1 MEQTKSKICTKFDV
15 NIAFLKAN
23 TNILHEEIENQIIF
37 FKSADSILRSSIM
50 SKMKSVKIILTILPI
65 CLGIFLLIQNSYIKA
80 AIATI
85 GSVTFILIIRSI
97 IAKTKDIKKQLEFL
111 DSREVVLNFN
121 PEPYW
126 NHIKKSDYYTKDK
139 IYNIFSNAGYVYG
152 GSNFLLF
159 PNFACQY
166 DSKGLSI
173 FAGKSLIN
181 KMTYETN
188 IVHESQGFNYKY
200 KKLEYQQWQYQR
212 KDGGPDRRYSNN
224 RLISYYRY
232 HMMRIG
238 GIPIEI
244 ESRKYYDDLRF
255 LWNFEVNRKIIDED
269 NKKHDTDQTH
279 LHERMKAIEPISF
292 NWKDLNS
299 IESYLN
305 SKRILFNNYG
315 ESIEFEFKEKTYIV
329 DNKGIVKNCSKN
341 VKDVVEEVYDR
352 DK

>member
-15 NIAFLKAN
+15 NISFLKAN
-23 TNILHEEIENQIIF
+23 TIILHEELENQIRF
-37 FKSADSILRSSIM
+37 FNSVDTILRSSIM
-50 SKMKSVKIILTILPI
+50 SKKKSVKIIFTILPI
-65 CLGIFLLIQNSYIKA
+65 CLGIFLLIQNNYIKA

-85 GSVTFILIIRSI
+85 GLVTFILIIRSI
-97 IAKTKDIKKQLEFL
+97 IAKTKDIKKQLDFL
-111 DSREVVLNFN
+111 DSREFVLNFN

-126 NHIKKSDYYTKDK
+126 NHIKKSDYYTIDK
-139 IYNIFSNAGYVYG
+139 IYNIYSNAGYVYG

-173 FAGKSLIN
+173 FVGKSLIN

-188 IVHESQGFNYKY
+188 IVHESQAFKYKY

-232 HMMRIG
+232 YMIRIG
-238 GIPIEI
+238 NIPIEI
-244 ESRKYYDDLRF
+244 ESRKYYDDLRC
-255 LWNFEVNRKIIDED
+255 LWNFDVDSKIIVFD
-269 NKKHDTDQTH
+269 NKKDDTEQKNQQETTKT
-279 LHERMKAIEPISF
+279 LVPITY

-299 IESYLN
+299 IDSYLK
-305 SKRILFNNYG
+305 SKSVLFNNYG
-315 ESIEFEFKEKTYIV
+315 ETIEFEFKEITYIV
-329 DNKGIVKNCSKN
+329 DNKGTVKNCNKS
-341 VKDVVEEVYDR
+341 VRDIVEAVYD
-352 DK
+352 